1 MTDIVFTYDSKAT
14 AHMDAFARGE
24 TVEELLFIEGKTASN
39 KPMRFTLDL
48 ELLGDL
54 VVSDYGHSVLCKFV
68 NGSDVG
74 VFEAIEEA
82 AASTLNEK
90 IDYKSFIKDDKF
102 FMKFPHKNDKYRASI
117 DPSFIPSQTE
127 KAPFHQGSEIQIEAS
142 VSVWINFD
150 NTQAGLFLN
159 IFKITVDGGK
169 KKSIRRR

>member
-24 TVEELLFIEGKTASN
+24 TVEDLLFIEGKTASN

-90 IDYKSFIKDDKF
+90 IDYKAFIKDDKF
-102 FMKFPHKNDKYRASI
+102 FMKFPHKNDKYRATM
-117 DPSFIPSQTE
+117 DPTATPSQPE
-127 KAPFHQGSEIQIEAS
+127 KSPFQPGSSMVAEFT
-142 VSVWINFD
+142 VSMWINFA
-150 NTQAGLFLN
+150 NAASGLFLN
-159 IFKITVDGGK
+159 VLKVTVDGGK
-169 KKSIRRR
+169 KKLVRRR